1 MRMRNRW
8 QGEEVTSPSWAR
20 GEVLRMRKRNCRETM
35 TSVPR
40 RKKRAPPRR
49 PPPGSGPERGDR
61 CRRGATGRGAR
72 ARVRSIRRLF
82 SAPSREG
89 GTANPAPSGRE
100 PSPPRAALPHP
111 SGPLGGGPRRRAA
124 GGDSIRTARHV
135 VSRRSRRFSS
145 LFVAFRRFSSRRPRP
160 LVARPRREWRS
171 SRFGGLDGPR
181 VTIAEAEA

>member
-1 MRMRNRW
+1 
-8 QGEEVTSPSWAR
+8 
-20 GEVLRMRKRNCRETM
+20 MRKRNCRETM

-40 RKKRAPPRR
+40 RKKRAPPLAGGRRAPPPPPSRVRSRTGGPLPEGGDGEGRAGARSFDPSALLRPLPRGGGRRIPHRPDANRR
-49 PPPGSGPERGDR
+49 PPAPPFP
-61 CRRGATGRGAR
+61 
-72 ARVRSIRRLF
+72 IRRV
-82 SAPSREG
+82 
-89 GTANPAPSGRE
+89 
-100 PSPPRAALPHP
+100 PR
-111 SGPLGGGPRRRAA
+111 GGGPRRRAA

>member
-49 PPPGSGPERGDR
+49 PLPGPVPNGGTVAGGG
-61 CRRGATGRGAR
+61 RRGG

-145 LFVAFRRFSSRRPRP
+145 RRPRP